1 MEPLT
6 TIELRTCKWLGVI
19 ALACSAVA
27 ELLRLAHDTGSAK
40 SPATRETARR
50 AMSRGSAR
58 TR

>member
-6 TIELRTCKWLGVI
+6 AIELRTCKWLGVI
-19 ALACSAVA
+19 ALACSAAA

-40 SPATRETARR
+40 SWTNRETARR
-50 AMSRGSAR
+50 ANSRGSAR